1 MRWERLFADLAGQL
15 DAARTLELDS
25 AVADLTRA
33 EAATIA
39 LEDRLRA
46 VVGRSLQL
54 LLVGGID
61 LQGELR
67 EVAPEWLLVAVSGR
81 EVVVAASAV
90 DSVRGL
96 GARAAPGAAGSEAG
110 VHVRALG
117 LGHVLRGI
125 ARDRTVVRVRTA
137 HREHVGRINRVG
149 KDHLDL
155 VAVPLDGRA
164 DRAGQGDVVVVRFAS
179 VVHVS
184 ST

>member
-1 MRWERLFADLAGQL
+1 MLFADLAGQL
-15 DAARTLELDS
+15 DGARGLELDS

-33 EAATIA
+33 EAATIT

-46 VVGRSLQL
+46 AAGGSVQL

-61 LQGELR
+61 LQGEVR
-67 EVAPEWLLVAVSGR
+67 EVAPEWVLLVVVGR
-81 EVVVAASAV
+81 EVVVPLAAV
-90 DSVRGL
+90 DAVRGL
-96 GARAAPGAAGSEAG
+96 GARAAPAPGSGAPARG
-110 VHVRALG
+110 RALG
-117 LGHVLRGI
+117 LGHVLRTI

-149 KDHLDL
+149 KDHVDL

-164 DRAGQGDVVVVRFAS
+164 GRAGHGDVVVVAFS
-179 VVHVS
+179 SMVHVS